1 MITSNLRSAI
11 QFIGLSTEHFK
22 GHRFRIGAATHAASL
37 CFSDQVVQKLGRWNY
52 DAFKHYI
59 RIQSFTIWSFS
70 LNLTC
75 SYSYSKQYRI
85 FFAVP
90 CRLIIIMSVQKF
102 SAVPCRFIIIINSVQ
117 KFSAV
122 PDKFIIIIKSVQKFS
137 ADTFPPI
144 IFFSDVALLAATFM
158 KTVQY
163 DIDSI
168 LDNVFHMLYIFV
180 RSPWYSVN

>member
-1 MITSNLRSAI
+1 
-11 QFIGLSTEHFK
+11 
-22 GHRFRIGAATHAASL
+22 
-37 CFSDQVVQKLGRWNY
+37 
-52 DAFKHYI
+52 
-59 RIQSFTIWSFS
+59 
-70 LNLTC
+70 
-75 SYSYSKQYRI
+75 
-85 FFAVP
+85 
-90 CRLIIIMSVQKF
+90 MSVQKF

-168 LDNVFHMLYIFV
+168 LDNVLHMLYIFV
-180 RSPWYSVN
+180 RSP